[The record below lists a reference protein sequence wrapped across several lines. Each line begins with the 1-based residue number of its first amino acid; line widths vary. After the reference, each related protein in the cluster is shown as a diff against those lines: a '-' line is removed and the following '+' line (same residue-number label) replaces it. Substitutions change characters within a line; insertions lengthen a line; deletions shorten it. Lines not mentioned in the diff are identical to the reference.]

1 MPLLMG
7 GGWRAAI
14 RQRQVSAAIRHP
26 DGESCSEQQGPG
38 QAGQSLSA
46 CSDLH
51 SITGKPTPQHP

>member
-1 MPLLMG
+1 MQLLMG

-26 DGESCSEQQGPG
+26 DGESCLEQQGPG

-46 CSDLH
+46 CADLH
-51 SITGKPTPQHP
+51 SITGKPTPQHL